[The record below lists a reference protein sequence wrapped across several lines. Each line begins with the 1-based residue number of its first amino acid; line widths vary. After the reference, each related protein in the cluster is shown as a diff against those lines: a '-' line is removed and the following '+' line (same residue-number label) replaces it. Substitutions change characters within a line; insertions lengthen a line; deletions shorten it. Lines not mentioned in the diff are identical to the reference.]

1 MKRKRYIP
9 HLMIIMLFMVT
20 PNILNAQGQQGQP
33 PLISPEVSDAGTITF
48 RIMAPNADTVK
59 LSSSDIPD
67 SMGGFLMNK
76 KESGVWEFTTDVL
89 VPGAY
94 RYNFNVDGVSVA
106 DPINPLT
113 SESNL
118 NSWSLVVLPGDE
130 LMDTKDVPHG
140 AVSEVTYYSETL
152 GKFRRMHVYT
162 PPGYENNSKKYPVFY
177 LLHGAWD
184 SDDSWTTVGRAG
196 IIIDN
201 LIEKGEAVPMVVVM
215 PAGHTAP
222 INQGGFNMGSFVDDF
237 NNHIKPYVESHYRV
251 KTDRKNTAMAGLSM
265 GGAHTLDI
273 AIPNLKDYAYIGVFS
288 SGVFSL
294 GRPDQNQGPKYDE
307 VNKAVLGDAELKK
320 GLKVF
325 WFGTGK
331 DDFLVQTTRNTV
343 QLFKDHGFDVVYD
356 ETEGAH
362 TWLVWRDYL
371 IDFTPKLFK

>member
-1 MKRKRYIP
+1 MK
-9 HLMIIMLFMVT
+9 IIRSFSYFVFTSLFLIIS
-20 PNILNAQGQQGQP
+20 NNLLAQGQPGQP
-33 PLISPEVSDAGTITF
+33 PLISPEVSDGGTITF
-48 RIMAPNADTVK
+48 RIMASDADTVR
-59 LSSSDIPD
+59 LTSSDIPN
-67 SMGGFLMNK
+67 STGGFLMNK
-76 KESGVWEFTTDVL
+76 QENGIWEFTTGVQ

-94 RYNFNVDGVSVA
+94 RYNFNVDGVTVA
-106 DPINPLT
+106 DPVNPIT

-118 NSWSLVVLPGDE
+118 NSWSLAVVPGNE
-130 LMDTKDVPHG
+130 LMDTNDVPHG

-162 PPGYENNSKKYPVFY
+162 PPGYENDSKKYPVFY

-196 IIIDN
+196 FIIDN
-201 LIEKGEAVPMVVVM
+201 LIAKGEAVPMVVVM
-215 PAGHTAP
+215 PAGHTGP

-237 NNHIKPYVESHYRV
+237 NNHIKPYVEDHYRV

-294 GRPDQNQGPKYDE
+294 GRPNQNQGPGYDE
-307 VNKAVLGDAELKK
+307 RNKAVLNDVALKK

-331 DDFLVQTTRNTV
+331 DDFLVQTTRLTV
-343 QLFKDHGFDVVYD
+343 DMFKEHGFDVVYE